1 MVTAIWICKNILFLL
16 YYGDSEAFR
25 AAGVIVRGA
34 EVKGGI
40 LRTHPKNIRNIH
52 LIWEKNS
59 TLGRALM
66 NECKLD
72 LYSPSFFGVRIRNP
86 YTIQGGGGVWIRPT
100 SHFHCIRPTY
110 GAWPNVDTEV
120 ALGICTMPRY
130 QVIN

>member
-86 YTIQGGGGVWIRPT
+86 YTIQGGGSLDQAHVAFPLY
-100 SHFHCIRPTY
+100 S
-110 GAWPNVDTEV
+110 PNVWGV
-120 ALGICTMPRY
+120 A
-130 QVIN
+130 